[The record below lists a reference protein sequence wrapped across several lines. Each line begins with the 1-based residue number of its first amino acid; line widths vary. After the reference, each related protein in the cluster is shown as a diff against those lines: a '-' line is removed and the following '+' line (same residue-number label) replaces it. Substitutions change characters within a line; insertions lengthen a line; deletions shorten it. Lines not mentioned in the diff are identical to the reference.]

1 MSALGVTSADN
12 LKPFQQCRGG
22 KHKLC
27 TYGAGMAK
35 YRWAGTPSYGKTT
48 DLSSLQTTDLFPE
61 VASLPP
67 LDPKKPD
74 ALEGYALAGSIF
86 SSPVPESHRKADI
99 AFITP
104 AAAAENI
111 WY

>member
-1 MSALGVTSADN
+1 MSALGVASADN

-27 TYGAGMAK
+27 GLELRHTERPPTYLACN
-35 YRWAGTPSYGKTT
+35 P
-48 DLSSLQTTDLFPE
+48 QTLFPE
-61 VASLPP
+61 VAFLPP

-86 SSPVPESHRKADI
+86 SSPVPESHRKADT

-111 WY
+111 